1 MKRNLS
7 AFSNFLRAK
16 YAMYTGA
23 LRIDS
28 YPYYMNID
36 PADVCQLRCPTC
48 TTGIENESRRKRA
61 SALQMYRPDRTRMT
75 PDLYNALL
83 DEMGEYLFLVN
94 FYNYGEPLLN
104 QHLPTFIEKANRLD
118 IDTIVHSN
126 LSLKLSDERIDA
138 LMSCGLDR
146 LTCSVD
152 GFTQPVYEIHRVG
165 GDVELVKRNLAR
177 LAKARDRLRSTTQ
190 ITYKFLVF
198 SHNEHEVD
206 AAQAFAESIG
216 ILFERND
223 AFVYE
228 ESWLPS
234 YRKGEAP
241 HLTAAEMAR
250 LAEQW
255 EAAGH
260 RGYFRE
266 SELQACWSPIPRDQ
280 PSMYPGACAWHY
292 GYSVVTASGAVAPC
306 CAAAKKED
314 DFGMVR
320 PGETSF
326 RDVWNGDRFVKSRM
340 AFRGAEST
348 DLQHVD
354 TICMRCYYPKFV
366 HHLYTPY
373 DICIIRQ
380 ARELFGDAEPQL
392 ARAFELLGTAPPDIA
407 AFVAHWSLVSAC

>member
-234 YRKGEAP
+234 YRKGEMERSRCRGLPTCARRRRQ
-241 HLTAAEMAR
+241 AAR
-250 LAEQW
+250 
-255 EAAGH
+255 
-260 RGYFRE
+260 FR
-266 SELQACWSPIPRDQ
+266 SPIPTSPRTLISRTA
-280 PSMYPGACAWHY
+280 PSPSRSRAIPQR
-292 GYSVVTASGAVAPC
+292 SR
-306 CAAAKKED
+306 
-314 DFGMVR
+314 VR
-320 PGETSF
+320 TCP
-326 RDVWNGDRFVKSRM
+326 R
-340 AFRGAEST
+340 
-348 DLQHVD
+348 
-354 TICMRCYYPKFV
+354 
-366 HHLYTPY
+366 
-373 DICIIRQ
+373 
-380 ARELFGDAEPQL
+380 
-392 ARAFELLGTAPPDIA
+392 ARATKPAPPA
-407 AFVAHWSLVSAC
+407 VVSCPPRPRASSPGRPRAPP